1 VSRCYK
7 FHAATPCIS
16 IAEGLHNTDHD
27 QPMGYSDIKT
37 LLVCAVI
44 INQGFNYETAA

>member
-7 FHAATPCIS
+7 FHAATRIL
-16 IAEGLHNTDHD
+16 IAGGLRNTDHD

-37 LLVCAVI
+37 LLVCA
-44 INQGFNYETAA
+44 GFNYETAA